1 MQREQVN
8 KLLQKAVNPRQR
20 SRSRERN
27 IQFKFSPQV
36 AEQFLNPVSYGPIS
50 HNPVFYAHQ
59 HVSHDPILEQYDVAT
74 QEFLRLSKIELDILN
89 VEIEILKKKI
99 EIANIAE
106 SQKKNQQN
114 RIYYQNFL

>member
-1 MQREQVN
+1 MQRDQIN

-20 SRSRERN
+20 SRSRDRN

-36 AEQFLNPVSYGPIS
+36 AQQFLGSVSP
-50 HNPVFYAHQ
+50 N

-99 EIANIAE
+99 EIANLAE

-114 RIYYQNFL
+114 KIYYQNFL

>member
-27 IQFKFSPQV
+27 IQYKFSPQV

-50 HNPVFYAHQ
+50 HNPVFYAPVYLE
-59 HVSHDPILEQYDVAT
+59 HVSHDPILEQYDAAT

-99 EIANIAE
+99 QIANLAE

-114 RIYYQNFL
+114 RIYY

>member
-27 IQFKFSPQV
+27 IQYKFSPQV

-50 HNPVFYAHQ
+50 HNPVFYAPH

-99 EIANIAE
+99 QIANLAE

-114 RIYYQNFL
+114 IIYYQNFL

>member
-27 IQFKFSPQV
+27 IQYKFSPQV
-36 AEQFLNPVSYGPIS
+36 AEQFLSS
-50 HNPVFYAHQ
+50 
-59 HVSHDPILEQYDVAT
+59 VSHDQILEQYDVAT

-99 EIANIAE
+99 EIANLAE